1 MNNVYHHD
9 RIIVSSRQAQLRREA
24 DCHRLAELMRPR
36 RAAVHLR
43 VLGSLGD
50 WMIAG
55 GTRLKARQQAAL
67 DSMHLAAN
75 GRLKLV

>member
-1 MNNVYHHD
+1 MNSVYHHD
-9 RIIVSSRQAQLRREA
+9 CVIVADRQAQLRREA
-24 DCHRLAELMRPR
+24 DIHRLAELMRVR

-55 GTRLKARQQAAL
+55 GLRLKARQQAAL
-67 DSMHLAAN
+67 DSMQMAAN